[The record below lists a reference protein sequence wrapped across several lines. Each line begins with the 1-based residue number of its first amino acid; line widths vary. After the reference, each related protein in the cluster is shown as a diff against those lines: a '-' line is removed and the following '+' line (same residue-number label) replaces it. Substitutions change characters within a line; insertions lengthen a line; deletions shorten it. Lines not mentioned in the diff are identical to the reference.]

1 MLLYHHGRIVCARD
15 YRKGESTL
23 SMYKRVLALTMK
35 RRGKPMSATKLI
47 AVIFFGII
55 CVGTCLLMLPAA
67 SRDGQS
73 WSFLPALFTATSAT
87 CVTGLTPF
95 DTWSQWSGFGQVVLL
110 SLIEIGG
117 LGFMSAATL
126 VIFLLRRKVGL
137 KQRMV
142 MAQAMSLNDMN
153 GVVKL
158 QRTVLVGSLS
168 MEALGALILTL
179 RFWPEYGFR
188 QALCWGVFHS
198 VSAFCNA
205 GFDIFGKLAP
215 GSSLQVF
222 QSDPVVLLTLGVLI
236 VVGGLGFLVWE
247 DVAEKRSFRKL
258 TVYSKL
264 VLSATVSLLL
274 LGWVLTCA
282 MEWNNPETLGSL
294 SVGDKILNGL
304 FQSITLRTAGFDA
317 LNQAGLQDSSKAL
330 FTVFMLI
337 GGSSGSTAGGLKTV
351 TVLVLLLFIASRAR
365 GRSNVTVYRRTIP
378 SSQVMNAMTI
388 SIIMIVLAVF
398 GGIFISATS
407 PIGFTDALFEA
418 VSALGTVGLTAGV
431 TSLLSVPA
439 QLLIIIF
446 MYFGRVG
453 VLTISL
459 GFLVGNQAVERFR
472 YAETSLLIG

>member
-1 MLLYHHGRIVCARD
+1 MTIG
-15 YRKGESTL
+15 KGKSFL

-73 WSFLPALFTATSAT
+73 CSFLNALFTATSAT

-95 DTWSQWSGFGQVVLL
+95 DTWSQWSGFGQIVLL
-110 SLIEIGG
+110 LLIEIGG

-198 VSAFCNA
+198 MSAFCNA

-215 GSSLQVF
+215 GSSLQMF
-222 QSDPVVLLTLGVLI
+222 QSDPVVLLTLGTLI

-247 DVAEKRSFRKL
+247 DIAEKRSLRKL

-264 VLSATVSLLL
+264 VLSATGSLLL
-274 LGWVLTCA
+274 LGWVLTCV
-282 MEWNNPETLGSL
+282 MEWSNPETLGGL
-294 SVGDKILNGL
+294 SVGDKLINGL

-330 FTVFMLI
+330 FAVFMLI

-351 TVLVLLLFIASRAR
+351 TVLVLLLFIAAQAR
-365 GRSNVTVYRRTIP
+365 GRSNVTVYQRTIP

-407 PIGFTDALFEA
+407 PVGFTDAMFEA

-431 TSLLSVPA
+431 TPLLSVPA

-459 GFLVGNQAVERFR
+459 GFLADNQAVERFR